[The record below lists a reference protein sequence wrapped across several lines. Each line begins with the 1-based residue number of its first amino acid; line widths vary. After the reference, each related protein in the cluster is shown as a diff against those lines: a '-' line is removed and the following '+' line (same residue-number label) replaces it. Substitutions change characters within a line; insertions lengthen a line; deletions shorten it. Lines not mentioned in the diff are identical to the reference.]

1 MHALWVI
8 LACLAGTFTFGFLL
22 TGFLSCADL
31 DGLESTNRENGF
43 RILSDAVFFGS
54 FGFLTSGIAK
64 NWSKHRDARRM
75 VYTGL
80 ISLAALV
87 IFLAFALLSRA

>member
-8 LACLAGTFTFGFLL
+8 LACLAGVFTFGFLL
-22 TGFLSCADL
+22 AGFLSCADL
-31 DGLESTNRENGF
+31 DELESTNREKGF
-43 RILSDAVFFGS
+43 LILIDALLFGS
-54 FGFLTSGIAK
+54 LGFLTSGIAK

-75 VYTGL
+75 VCTGL

-87 IFLAFALLSRA
+87 IFLAFAMLSRA